1 MAILYSYPIAQPA
14 LNDLLLGTHVEADR
28 PYDGNPTKSFYM
40 RDIVNLMTT
49 TTVSNATATPLSLAT
64 LNALYP
70 SAMIG
75 FKVQCANPAVLK
87 IYEKTNTTAWVS
99 YTIAIVS

>member
-14 LNDLLLGTHVEADR
+14 LTDLLLGTHVEVDR
-28 PYDGNPTKSFYM
+28 PYDGNPTKSFSM
-40 RDIVNLMTT
+40 AAVINLAETK
-49 TTVSNATATPLSLAT
+49 TVSNATTTPLSLAT
-64 LNALYP
+64 LNTLYP
-70 SAMIG
+70 NAMIG

>member
-1 MAILYSYPIAQPA
+1 MAIIYSYPIAQPS
-14 LNDLLLGTHVEADR
+14 LKDLLLGTHVEEGR

-40 RDIVNLMTT
+40 SDIINLVSN
-49 TTVSNATATPLSLAT
+49 TTVSNPTATALSLET

-99 YTIAIVS
+99 YTIALVV

>member
-14 LNDLLLGTHVEADR
+14 ITDLLLGTHVDPDR

-40 RDIVNLMTT
+40 ADIINLAGT

-64 LNALYP
+64 LNTLYP
-70 SAMIG
+70 NAMIG

-87 IYEKTNTTAWVS
+87 IYEKTSTTAWVS
-99 YTIAIVS
+99 YTIAIVV